1 MIASRDSTSET
12 MLRALSTS
20 LGALDAASELDIDRS
35 DADRSFFLTEKTA
48 LQALFDDVFASDQSL
63 TKHLLL
69 STQGLQAR
77 VVVGDTVLDRGV
89 RSAKARMKLELK
101 TSTMPEGADHVFPS
115 DISDIVDAERRVE
128 PGLVLQ
134 VVARFPQ
141 VPDFQGKEALD
152 ADLTGRAKRQVDNFT
167 NRDAG
172 EVTEHAI
179 DGRLTQSIVR
189 GSDGLYRLEKRL
201 LERFPRDKVY
211 VRAFFLDVAPTKK
224 KAAAAVEPAAAVAGT
239 VTPT

>member
-1 MIASRDSTSET
+1 

-20 LGALDAASELDIDRS
+20 LGALDAASELDVDRS
-35 DADRSFFLTEKTA
+35 DADRSFFLIEKAT
-48 LQALFDDVFASDQSL
+48 LQPLFDDLFAADQSL

-69 STQGLQAR
+69 TTQGLQAR
-77 VVVGDTVLDRGV
+77 VVLGDAVLDRGV
-89 RSAKARMKLELK
+89 RAAKARMKLELK
-101 TSTMPEGADHVFPS
+101 TSTMPDGADHVFPS

-141 VPDFQGKEALD
+141 VPDFQGKAALE
-152 ADLTGRAKRQVDNFT
+152 ADLSARAMRQTDNFT
-167 NRDAG
+167 GRDAG

-179 DGRLTQSIVR
+179 DGRLTQAIAR
-189 GSDGLYRLEKRL
+189 ASDGLYRLEKRL

-211 VRAFFLDVAPTKK
+211 VRAFFLDVASPRKK
-224 KAAAAVEPAAAVAGT
+224 GAAATPVGIAGT
-239 VTPT
+239 GATG

>member
-1 MIASRDSTSET
+1 MIAPRDATSET

-20 LGALDAASELDIDRS
+20 LGALDAASELDVDRS
-35 DADRSFFLTEKTA
+35 DADRSFFLVEKTT
-48 LQALFDDVFASDQSL
+48 LQPLFDDVFAADQSL

-69 STQGLQAR
+69 TTQGLQAR
-77 VVVGDTVLDRGV
+77 VLVGDAVLDRGV

-141 VPDFQGKEALD
+141 VPDFQGKAALEV
-152 ADLTGRAKRQVDNFT
+152 DLTGRANRQKDNFT
-167 NRDAG
+167 GRDAG
-172 EVTEHAI
+172 DVAEYAI
-179 DGRLTQSIVR
+179 DGQLAQVIARA
-189 GSDGLYRLEKRL
+189 SDALYTLEKRL
-201 LERFPRDKVY
+201 LDRFPRDKVY
-211 VRAFFLDVAPTKK
+211 VRAFFLDVAPAKK
-224 KAAAAVEPAAAVAGT
+224 KAAAGPAVGVAGT
-239 VTPT
+239 GQPS

>member
-1 MIASRDSTSET
+1 

-20 LGALDAASELDIDRS
+20 IGALDAASELDVDRS
-35 DADRSFFLTEKTA
+35 DADRSFFLTEKAT
-48 LQALFDDVFASDQSL
+48 LQLLFDDVFAADQSL

-69 STQGLQAR
+69 TTQGLQAR
-77 VVVGDTVLDRGV
+77 VLVGDAVLDRGV
-89 RSAKARMKLELK
+89 RAAKARMKLELK

-141 VPDFQGKEALD
+141 VPDFQGKAALES
-152 ADLTGRAKRQVDNFT
+152 DLTGRATRQTANFT
-167 NRDAG
+167 GRDAG
-172 EVTEHAI
+172 EVSEHAI
-179 DGRLTQSIVR
+179 DGRLTQSIAHA
-189 GSDGLYRLEKRL
+189 SDGLYRLEKRL

-211 VRAFFLDVAPTKK
+211 VRAFFLDVAPARK
-224 KAAAAVEPAAAVAGT
+224 KAAADPAVGVAGT
-239 VTPT
+239 GTQG